1 MVEGTKS
8 APAFPG
14 TDSNPAPGNPDL
26 RAVVEEFGRLL
37 AIFEGQLGA
46 AVSEADRECMA
57 VGEAFHGLS
66 SAREEIAGSVGQ
78 ANSEQRILAA
88 CDRIGSSL
96 TAAVMALQYHD
107 RLSQRVEHIRMGLH
121 RLQTHLRDDA
131 GQSHEDWMAM
141 LKKVE
146 HRYYLEQKRLEAAA
160 QGPGN
165 HGEAAAGDPDNVELF

>member
-1 MVEGTKS
+1 MVEGAKLTPPS
-8 APAFPG
+8 SSVDAADA
-14 TDSNPAPGNPDL
+14 TGNPDL

-78 ANSEQRILAA
+78 ENSEERIRSA
-88 CDRIGSSL
+88 CDRIGASL

-131 GQSHEDWMAM
+131 GQSHEDWMSM
-141 LKKVE
+141 LKRVE
-146 HRYYLEQKRLEAAA
+146 HRYYLEQQRLEAVAR
-160 QGPGN
+160 
-165 HGEAAAGDPDNVELF
+165 AAGSQGDAAGADPDNVELF

>member
-1 MVEGTKS
+1 MVDPLPANPAL
-8 APAFPG
+8 APA
-14 TDSNPAPGNPDL
+14 AAEQNPDL

-37 AIFEGQLGA
+37 AIFEAQLGA

-66 SAREEIAGSVGQ
+66 SAKDDITGSLGAQ
-78 ANSEQRILAA
+78 DSQQRILAA
-88 CDRIGSSL
+88 CERIGSSL

-131 GQSHEDWMAM
+131 GQTHEDWMGM
-141 LKKVE
+141 LKRVE
-146 HRYYLEQKRLEAAA
+146 HRYYLEQKRLEAVARAGASQDGAA
-160 QGPGN
+160 S
-165 HGEAAAGDPDNVELF
+165 ADPDNVELF